1 MSDTSLVSYQAT
13 ISGER
18 IMMHNEQLANPF
30 NPYTQELAKLTKKR
44 GKSLED
50 HQEIARIEFQGG
62 LYFDEK
68 AGPYVPA
75 RCLNKMLVMGA
86 RRRKLGKQ
94 FEQMVMVD
102 REVNPLEYTGPRTR
116 KALWEAKPKGGDG
129 TDPTITRLFAD
140 QRLVGINAART
151 LRTRPLFTNW
161 SCSFVIR
168 VLDGAVNEADVKT
181 ALEAA
186 QHIGL
191 LDGRPIYAGQFRVVA
206 FEAESARVA
215 AE

>member
-1 MSDTSLVSYQAT
+1 MKKDLISYSAT

-18 IMMHNEQLANPF
+18 LMMHNEQLANPF
-30 NPYTQELAKLTKKR
+30 NDYTQELAKLTRKR

-50 HQEIARIEFQGG
+50 HQEIARIEFMGG

-68 AGPYVPA
+68 SGPYIPA

-94 FEQMVMVD
+94 FEQMVMID
-102 REVNPLEYTGPRTR
+102 REVNPVIYSGPRTR
-116 KALWEAKPKGGDG
+116 DALWSAK
-129 TDPTITRLFAD
+129 LFMD
-140 QRLVGINAART
+140 QRLIGVNTART
-151 LRTRPLFTNW
+151 LRTRPLFTDW
-161 SCSFVIR
+161 SCEFVIR
-168 VLDGAVNEADVKT
+168 VIDGAVDSGDVRS

-186 QHIGL
+186 EHIGI
-191 LDGRPIYAGQFRVVA
+191 LDGRPIYAGQFEVKA
-206 FEAESARVA
+206 FVLIREKQSIA